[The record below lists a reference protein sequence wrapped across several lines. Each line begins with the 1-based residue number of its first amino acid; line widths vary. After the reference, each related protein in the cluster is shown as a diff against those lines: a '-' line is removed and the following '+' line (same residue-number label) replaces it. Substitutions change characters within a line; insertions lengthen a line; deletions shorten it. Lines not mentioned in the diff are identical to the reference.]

1 MTPDPDSVSSVR
13 KSPPAQDSL
22 LFSQRAVTAIEECI
36 QRQLKSLE
44 KTSRFIARSKH
55 EDSVSASHVWLAA
68 ELLGLKSAG
77 KSKWARE
84 IGALAIGA
92 GISNLAAVLI
102 ASSYTFLSSVLIFV
116 PLFGGFAL
124 YLYGLAVD

>member
-1 MTPDPDSVSSVR
+1 MTSEPDSVNSIP
-13 KSPPAQDSL
+13 KSPSSADSL
-22 LFSQRAVTAIEECI
+22 LFSQKAASAIEECI
-36 QRQLKSLE
+36 QRQLGSLE
-44 KTSRFIARSKH
+44 ETSRFIARNKH

-68 ELLGLKSAG
+68 ELLGLKSSG

-102 ASSYTFLSSVLIFV
+102 ASSYTFLSSVLIFI
-116 PLFGGFAL
+116 PLFGGFAF
-124 YLYGLAVD
+124 YLYGLAAG